1 MKTLMNMQTR
11 ISLVIP
17 VYNEA
22 DRIGDCL
29 RAIAQQRHRPF
40 EVIVVDNNS
49 TDSTAVI
56 AASFDFV
63 KLLHEPRQGVVYA
76 RDAGFNAA
84 TGGIIARI
92 DADTLLASDWTTAL
106 ARLFEDKSLD
116 AVSGTVTYR
125 DITASKLVDGI
136 DLFWRRR
143 MARLLGPQVA
153 LQGANMALR
162 RPVWQKIRTE
172 VCHERGQHEDFDI
185 AIHATWNGFTV
196 RFDERLT
203 ASVCYRQADYSLR
216 SFSEYALISPRTYL
230 SHGLRGGRHMY
241 QVVIFVIALYPI
253 ISAMSRGYDA
263 QLGRF
268 SWSKLFMPALPP
280 RVNPAT
286 YVD

>member
-1 MKTLMNMQTR
+1 MNIHTR

-29 RAIAQQRHRPF
+29 QAIAEQQLRPF

-49 TDSTAVI
+49 ADGTAVI
-56 AASFDFV
+56 AGNFDFV
-63 KLLHEPRQGVVYA
+63 TVLHEPRQGVVYA
-76 RDAGFNAA
+76 RDTGFNAA
-84 TGGIIARI
+84 RGEIIARI
-92 DADTLLASDWTTAL
+92 DADTLLASDWITTL
-106 ARLFEDKSLD
+106 AQLFNDESLD

-125 DITASKLVDGI
+125 DITAPKLVDGI

-162 RPVWQKIRTE
+162 RRVWQTIRNE

-185 AIHATWNGFTV
+185 AIHSTWHGFTV

-216 SFSEYALISPRTYL
+216 AFSEYALISPRTYL

-253 ISAMSRGYDA
+253 ISALSRGYDA
-263 QLGRF
+263 ELGRF
-268 SWSKLFMPALPP
+268 SLGKLFMPALPP